1 VHAGCMY
8 QIGHWVE
15 LPRTPLL
22 GTLMNK
28 AKRNQTHPGPLV
40 EIVTY
45 AAENVVLACAG
56 VYGIVACVIREV
68 V

>member
-1 VHAGCMY
+1 MGADYTV
-8 QIGHWVE
+8 
-15 LPRTPLL
+15 PTRT
-22 GTLMNK
+22 
-28 AKRNQTHPGPLV
+28 KRTPGPLV

-56 VYGIVACVIREV
+56 VYGVVACVTREV